1 MSFRIETILIKDIAD
16 YASSDVWKNAR
27 IIPITPERALSQQKN
42 PNAKP
47 GDPCLWVALSDQDG
61 EVIGFCGSLPGHD
74 VRNKTRMG
82 WNSCWWV
89 NPNRG
94 KEAAMPLFY
103 NFLKSWDQRVAFSD
117 MTYQTRAIIDQLGFC
132 NTREE
137 TMVQSYLRVPV
148 SKTIS
153 RLGVPGIFLYP
164 MIVPLALLVNGVQQ
178 IRIGFV
184 SRSLDS
190 RVRNGL
196 NIKARNSLNDEEIA
210 FIRQYQE
217 YNFTRHTSEEFRW
230 IEQNPWLVPG
240 DKENIKTGSK
250 YPFSYNVKE
259 YYQKWLVSRRN
270 EEITSIS
277 LVSVRDG
284 SLKVLYLHISFQ

>member
-1 MSFRIETILIKDIAD
+1 
-16 YASSDVWKNAR
+16 
-27 IIPITPERALSQQKN
+27 
-42 PNAKP
+42 
-47 GDPCLWVALSDQDG
+47 
-61 EVIGFCGSLPGHD
+61 
-74 VRNKTRMG
+74 
-82 WNSCWWV
+82 
-89 NPNRG
+89 
-94 KEAAMPLFY
+94 MPLFY

-164 MIVPLALLVNGVQQ
+164 IIVPLALLVNGVQQ

-284 SLKVLYLHISFQ
+284 SLKVLYLFGENPSDAICAIKSIISSAFQIYSLTYAHPDLFSCNKEIRPVVLYSRKRKRYSGVSKKIIAELPDKLVMQLGDGDAVFT

>member
-61 EVIGFCGSLPGHD
+61 EVIGFCGSLPGQD

-89 NPNRG
+89 DPNRG

-153 RLGVPGIFLYP
+153 RLGVLGIFLYP
-164 MIVPLALLVNGVQQ
+164 MIVPLALLVNGVQL

-190 RVRNGL
+190 RIRNGL
-196 NIKARNSLNDEEIA
+196 NIKARNRLNDEEIV

-240 DKENIKTGSK
+240 DKESIKTGSK
-250 YPFSYNVKE
+250 YPFSYNV
-259 YYQKWLVSRRN
+259 
-270 EEITSIS
+270 
-277 LVSVRDG
+277 
-284 SLKVLYLHISFQ
+284 